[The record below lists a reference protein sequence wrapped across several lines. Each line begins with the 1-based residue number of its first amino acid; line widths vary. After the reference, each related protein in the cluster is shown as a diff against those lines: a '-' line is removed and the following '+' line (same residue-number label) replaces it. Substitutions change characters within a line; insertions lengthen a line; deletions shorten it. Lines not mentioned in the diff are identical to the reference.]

1 MIQLDT
7 NEYESLRL
15 STKSAKEDNQTYQF
29 PWTSTTKHSVPESI
43 IDQKFLVTITQK
55 NKNKKRN
62 PIKGLENRKM
72 EQDNTKVTK

>member
-15 STKSAKEDNQTYQF
+15 STKSAKVDNHTHQF

-55 NKNKKRN
+55 NKKQKKEPHKRIGKPQN
-62 PIKGLENRKM
+62 GTR
-72 EQDNTKVTK
+72 